1 MIWHAPDSGGWLSWV
16 VLHMQNLDLST
27 YGRPLGRGKGRRMG
41 GRRGISRLDERK
53 ERVTG

>member
-1 MIWHAPDSGGWLSWV
+1 MIWHAPGSGGWLSWV
-16 VLHMQNLDLST
+16 FLHMQNLDLST